1 MSNHYLGPKKEQP
14 GFNGM
19 PTTIWML
26 FKYNPSKTYRKPTCW
41 TIVLEDNIREK
52 DSFFR
57 GWTVSFSGAV
67 RMEKGHV
74 RLPAKLTCNTWEQ
87 FVWLQNLKERKSV
100 NHHLKNAG
108 SFWMMIS
115 PCLLSW
121 KMVVTLPKFNMEPK
135 NDGFQSRNLLFQGA
149 IFRWTMLNFRRV
161 DNTKL

>member
-26 FKYNPSKTYRKPTCW
+26 ISYNPSKTYRKPTCW
-41 TIVLEDNIREK
+41 TMVLEDNIPEK
-52 DSFFR
+52 TSFFR

-74 RLPAKLTCNTWEQ
+74 RLPAKLTCNTWRAIRLTAK
-87 FVWLQNLKERKSV
+87 VKERKFV

-108 SFWMMIS
+108 SFWMMIN

-121 KMVVTLPKFNMEPK
+121 KMVVTLPKFNIEPK
-135 NDGFQSRNLLFQGA
+135 KWWFPSSESPIPGCHFQVNH
-149 IFRWTMLNFRRV
+149 V
-161 DNTKL
+161 KL